1 MVEDFQC
8 CAKVAKFRQIW
19 SHCSYCLR
27 NYSSKW
33 QADTGHTVNQIT
45 PQTKM
50 TLYVITSSTFVN
62 LQTRQAIVGL
72 SVTDF
77 HQKNTVSKQY
87 LYYRNS
93 LVYLYAKRKA

>member
-1 MVEDFQC
+1 MSPFKMVEDFQC

-72 SVTDF
+72 SVADF
-77 HQKNTVSKQY
+77 HQHHA
-87 LYYRNS
+87 S
-93 LVYLYAKRKA
+93 LIICRYEVLTF